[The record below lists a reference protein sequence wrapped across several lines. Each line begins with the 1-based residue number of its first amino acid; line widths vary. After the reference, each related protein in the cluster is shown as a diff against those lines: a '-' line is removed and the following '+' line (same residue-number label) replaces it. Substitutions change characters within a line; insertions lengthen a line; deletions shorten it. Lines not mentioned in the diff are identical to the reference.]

1 MEQIITTF
9 ISQGIFILLV
19 GFLIKRSLDK
29 MDGWIDKATTN
40 LEKLTTMTAVHEVE
54 IDIMKGDIAELK
66 GDPKVS
72 YRKKK
77 TEK

>member
-1 MEQIITTF
+1 MEQIITIF
-9 ISQGIFILLV
+9 ISQGIFVCLV
-19 GFLIKRSLDK
+19 GFLGKRSLDK
-29 MDGWIDKATTN
+29 LDSWIDKTTST

-54 IDIMKGDIAELK
+54 IDNMKVDIAEMK

-77 TEK
+77 

>member
-1 MEQIITTF
+1 MEQVITTF
-9 ISQGIFILLV
+9 ISQGIFVTLV
-19 GFLIKRSLDK
+19 GYLLSRNFNKLDS
-29 MDGWIDKATTN
+29 WIDKTTLT

-54 IDIMKGDIAELK
+54 IDNMKVDIAEMK

-77 TEK
+77 

>member
-9 ISQGIFILLV
+9 ISQGIFVTLV
-19 GFLIKRSLDK
+19 GYLLSRNFNKLDS
-29 MDGWIDKATTN
+29 WIDKTTST

-54 IDIMKGDIAELK
+54 IDNMKVDIAEMK

-77 TEK
+77 

>member
-9 ISQGIFILLV
+9 ISQGIFVCLV

-29 MDGWIDKATTN
+29 MDGWIDKATN
-40 LEKLTTMTAVHEVE
+40 SLEKLTTMTAVHEVE
-54 IDIMKGDIAELK
+54 IDNIKIDIAEMK

-77 TEK
+77 